1 MNCRIAMRG
10 AISGRIGVKTE
21 KIRSFP
27 AFSTT
32 QIFAIPSTSQDSL
45 CVPLATAS
53 ICLNR
58 HGRFSS
64 SRKFFHL
71 Q

>member
-1 MNCRIAMRG
+1 MW
-10 AISGRIGVKTE
+10 GRIGVKTE
-21 KIRSFP
+21 KFRSLP

-32 QIFAIPSTSQDSL
+32 QIFATPSTSQDFL
-45 CVPLATAS
+45 CVSLATAS
-53 ICLNR
+53 VYFNR